1 MTIPLIMPVCSVR
14 IVRIVI
20 RQAVGLLRIADVIQR
35 LPMKVEAESTM
46 AAHPAVNVTRE
57 LCILPRALHVTI
69 AIIQAMV
76 AAATINGS

>member
-1 MTIPLIMPVCSVR
+1 
-14 IVRIVI
+14 
-20 RQAVGLLRIADVIQR
+20 
-35 LPMKVEAESTM
+35 MKVEAESTM

-76 AAATINGS
+76 VAATINGS